1 MFKSFATAMISATV
15 ASTDLPVVTGGL
27 TFGPESIPQYVAGL
41 IYALV
46 DDNQLSEIE
55 TCFKVS
61 ADVETQFKL
70 VIEDFAQGHIIHALE
85 DLGDMASMLPP
96 CVATCQGMQDDF

>member
-1 MFKSFATAMISATV
+1 MITATV
-15 ASTDLPVVTGGL
+15 ASTELATVTGGL
-27 TFGPESIPQYVAGL
+27 TFGPMSIPQYVAGL
-41 IYALV
+41 VYALV
-46 DDNQLSEIE
+46 DDNQLTELES
-55 TCFKVS
+55 CFKVS
-61 ADVETQFKL
+61 SDIETQAKL